1 MERTSKEEV
10 NIPSI
15 KEIRLERRRL
25 ARQNRKRRIFF
36 NTIYTLIIVAA
47 VAVLLA
53 TLFFPVLQVSGTSM
67 EPTLEDRQIILLIKT
82 VPSQ

>member
-25 ARQNRKRRIFF
+25 ARQNRKRRIFL
-36 NTIYTLIIVAA
+36 NTIYTLIIY
-47 VAVLLA
+47 
-53 TLFFPVLQVSGTSM
+53 
-67 EPTLEDRQIILLIKT
+67 
-82 VPSQ
+82 

>member
-25 ARQNRKRRIFF
+25 ARQNRKRRIFL
-36 NTIYTLIIVAA
+36 NTIYTLIIVVA

-53 TLFFPVLQVSGTSM
+53 TLFFPVL
-67 EPTLEDRQIILLIKT
+67 
-82 VPSQ
+82 